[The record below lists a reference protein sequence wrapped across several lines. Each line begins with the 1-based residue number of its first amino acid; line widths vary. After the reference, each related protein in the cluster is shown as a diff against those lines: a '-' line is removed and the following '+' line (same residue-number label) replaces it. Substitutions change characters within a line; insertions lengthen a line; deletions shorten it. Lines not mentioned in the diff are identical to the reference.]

1 MLRFAVVS
9 SMAYTGVL
17 MRILHLDT
25 RPDWRGGQLQI
36 LLTLRGLRERGHDA
50 QLMARRDSPLA
61 RRAAA
66 ESFSVHLFPPRF
78 LRLQAALCLREIL
91 DQQSFDIL
99 HAHDP
104 HGLTAAWLIRAH
116 RCSRLVVARRVAYP
130 LSRAPLS
137 LARYRAACR
146 IIAVSQFVADSVVAS
161 GISSSRVAVVHDGVE
176 IPPQTSIEERRV
188 ARAQWKITD
197 HDLLI
202 GCVGYLLPE
211 KGQEALLRA
220 LPHIR
225 AQFPICRVILAGD
238 GPCRV
243 KLQTLARELGIADAV
258 IFAGFVEDVEAV
270 YRALDLFVFPSL
282 AEPLGSSLL
291 AAMAHGLPV
300 LAVASGGVSEI
311 IENGRNGILV
321 DSPDALQFA
330 ASSCQMLNDP
340 DGTARVAKGARETVE
355 RRFSAQLLAENTLQ
369 QYQAILSTHEKFR
382 QP

>member
-61 RRAAA
+61 HRAAA
-66 ESFSVHLFPPRF
+66 EGFSVHLFPPRF
-78 LRLQAALCLREIL
+78 LRWQAALCLREIL

-104 HGLTAAWLIRAH
+104 HGLTASWLIRAH
-116 RCSRLVVARRVAYP
+116 RRSRLVVARRVAYP

-137 LARYRAACR
+137 LARYHAACR
-146 IIAVSQFVADSVVAS
+146 IIAVSQFVAESVVAS
-161 GISSSRVAVVHDGVE
+161 GIDSSRVAVVHDGVE
-176 IPPQTSIEERRV
+176 IPPPTTTEMRRV
-188 ARAQWKITD
+188 ARARWKIAD

-211 KGQEALLRA
+211 KGQETLLRA
-220 LPHIR
+220 LPRIR
-225 AQFPICRVILAGD
+225 AQFPNCRVILAGD
-238 GPCRV
+238 GPCRM
-243 KLQTLARELGIADAV
+243 KLQTLAGELGIIDAV

-291 AAMAHGLPV
+291 TAMAHGLPV
-300 LAVASGGVSEI
+300 LAVASGGVPEI

-321 DSPDALQFA
+321 DSPDTLKFA
-330 ASSCQMLNDP
+330 ASACQMLNDH
-340 DGTARVAKGARETVE
+340 DATARMAKAARETVE

-369 QYQAILSTHEKFR
+369 QYKKILSTS
-382 QP
+382 

>member
-1 MLRFAVVS
+1 MLRFALVS

-61 RRAAA
+61 HRAAA

-91 DQQSFDIL
+91 DQQVFDVL

-104 HGLTAAWLIRAH
+104 HGLTAAWLIRAN
-116 RCSRLVVARRVAYP
+116 RRSRLVVARRVAYP

-137 LARYRAACR
+137 LARYHAACR
-146 IIAVSQFVADSVVAS
+146 IIAVSQFVADSVIAS
-161 GISSSRVAVVHDGVE
+161 GIDSSRIAVVYDGVE
-176 IPPQTSIEERRV
+176 IPPLTTIEERRV
-188 ARAQWKITD
+188 ARARWKISD
-197 HDLLI
+197 DDLLL

-211 KGQEALLRA
+211 KGQETLLCA
-220 LPHIR
+220 LPQIR
-225 AQFPICRVILAGD
+225 AQFPNCRVILAGD

-243 KLQTLARELGIADAV
+243 KLQTLARELGIVDVV
-258 IFAGFVEDVEAV
+258 IFAGFVEDVQAV

-300 LAVASGGVSEI
+300 IAAASGGVPEI

-321 DSPDALQFA
+321 SVSDAQELA
-330 ASSCQMLNDP
+330 AAIRRTLNDRAAA
-340 DGTARVAKGARETVE
+340 ARLGQAARETVE

-369 QYQAILSTHEKFR
+369 QYQTILSAREQF
-382 QP
+382 

>member
-1 MLRFAVVS
+1 MLHFAVVS

-17 MRILHLDT
+17 MKILHLDT

-61 RRAAA
+61 RRATA
-66 ESFSVHLFPPRF
+66 EGFSVHLFPPRF
-78 LRLQAALCLREIL
+78 LRLQAALCLREIF
-91 DQQSFDIL
+91 DQQAFDIL

-104 HGLTAAWLIRAH
+104 HGLTAAWLVRAH
-116 RCSRLVVARRVAYP
+116 RRSRLVVARRVAYP

-146 IIAVSQFVADSVVAS
+146 IIAVSQFVANSVIAS
-161 GISSSRVAVVHDGVE
+161 GIESKCVAVVYDGVE
-176 IPPQTSIEERRV
+176 IPTATTMEMRRA
-188 ARAQWKITD
+188 ARARWKITD

-211 KGQEALLRA
+211 KGQETLLRA
-220 LPHIR
+220 LPQIR
-225 AQFPICRVILAGD
+225 AQFPNCRVILAGD

-243 KLQTLARELGIADAV
+243 KLQTLARELRIVDAV
-258 IFAGFVEDVEAV
+258 IFAGFVEDVELV

-291 AAMAHGLPV
+291 TAMACGLPV
-300 LAVASGGVSEI
+300 LAVASGGVPEI

-321 DSPDALQFA
+321 DSPDAPKFA
-330 ASSCQMLNDP
+330 TSACQMLNDP
-340 DGTARVAKGARETVE
+340 GGAARMAKAARETVE
-355 RRFSAQLLAENTLQ
+355 RRFSSQLLAENTLQ
-369 QYQAILSTHEKFR
+369 QYQAIL
-382 QP
+382 

>member
-66 ESFSVHLFPPRF
+66 EGFSVHLFPPRF

-104 HGLTAAWLIRAH
+104 HGLTAVWFTRAH
-116 RCSRLVVARRVAYP
+116 RRSRLVVARRVAYP
-130 LSRAPLS
+130 LSHAPLS
-137 LARYRAACR
+137 LARYRAAHR

-161 GISSSRVAVVHDGVE
+161 GMNSSRVVVVYDGVE
-176 IPPQTSIEERRV
+176 VPPATTAKMRRS
-188 ARAQWKITD
+188 ARARWNITD
-197 HDLLI
+197 QDLLL

-211 KGQEALLRA
+211 KGQETLLRA
-220 LPHIR
+220 LPQIR
-225 AQFPICRVILAGD
+225 AQFPNCRVILAGD

-243 KLQTLARELGIADAV
+243 KLQSLARELGIVEAV

-291 AAMAHGLPV
+291 AAMAYGLPAI
-300 LAVASGGVSEI
+300 AVASGGVPEI
-311 IENGRNGILV
+311 IENGRNGMLV
-321 DSPDALQFA
+321 DSPDALKFA
-330 ASSCQMLNDP
+330 ASVCQMLGDR
-340 DGTARVAKGARETVE
+340 DGAARVAKAARETVE
-355 RRFSAQLLAENTLQ
+355 RRFSAQLLAENTLR
-369 QYQAILSTHEKFR
+369 QYQTILSPAEKF
-382 QP
+382 

>member
-1 MLRFAVVS
+1 MLATLRFAVVS

-17 MRILHLDT
+17 MRTLHLDT
-25 RPDWRGGQLQI
+25 RPDWRGGQQQI
-36 LLTLRGLRERGHDA
+36 LLTLRGLRERGNDA

-66 ESFSVHLFPPRF
+66 EGFSVHLFPPRF

-91 DQQSFDIL
+91 DQQAFDIV

-104 HGLTAAWLIRAH
+104 HGLTAVWLTRAH
-116 RCSRLVVARRVAYP
+116 RRSRLVAARRVAYP

-161 GISSSRVAVVHDGVE
+161 GINSSRVVVVYDGVE
-176 IPPQTSIEERRV
+176 IPPATTAEMRRS
-188 ARAQWKITD
+188 ARAQWEITD

-211 KGQEALLRA
+211 KGQETLLRA
-220 LPHIR
+220 LPQIR
-225 AQFPICRVILAGD
+225 AQFPNCRVVLAGD

-243 KLQTLARELGIADAV
+243 KLQSLARELGIADAV
-258 IFAGFVEDVEAV
+258 IFAGFLEDVEAV

-291 AAMAHGLPV
+291 TAMAHGLPV
-300 LAVASGGVSEI
+300 VAVASGGVPEI

-321 DSPDALQFA
+321 DSPDALKFA
-330 ASSCQMLNDP
+330 AAACQMLNDH
-340 DGTARVAKGARETVE
+340 DAAARMAKTARETVE

-369 QYQAILSTHEKFR
+369 QYQTILSPREKF
-382 QP
+382 

>member
-50 QLMARRDSPLA
+50 QLMVRRDSPLA

-66 ESFSVHLFPPRF
+66 EGFSVHLFPPRF

-91 DQQSFDIL
+91 DQQVFDIL

-104 HGLTAAWLIRAH
+104 HGLTAAWLIRAN
-116 RCSRLVVARRVAYP
+116 RRSRLVVARRVAYP

-137 LARYRAACR
+137 LARYHAACR
-146 IIAVSQFVADSVVAS
+146 IIAVSQFVADSVIAS
-161 GISSSRVAVVHDGVE
+161 GIDSSRIAVVYDGVE
-176 IPPQTSIEERRV
+176 IPPLTTIEERRV
-188 ARAQWKITD
+188 ARARWKISD
-197 HDLLI
+197 DDLLL

-211 KGQEALLRA
+211 KGQETLLRA
-220 LPHIR
+220 LPQIR
-225 AQFPICRVILAGD
+225 AQFPNCRVILAGD

-243 KLQTLARELGIADAV
+243 KLQTLARELGIVDAV
-258 IFAGFVEDVEAV
+258 IFAGFVEDVQAV

-291 AAMAHGLPV
+291 VAMAHGLPV
-300 LAVASGGVSEI
+300 IAAASGGVPEI

-321 DSPDALQFA
+321 SVSDAQELA
-330 ASSCQMLNDP
+330 AAIRRTLNDRAAA
-340 DGTARVAKGARETVE
+340 ARLGQAARETVE

-369 QYQAILSTHEKFR
+369 QYQTILSAREQF
-382 QP
+382 

>member
-1 MLRFAVVS
+1 
-9 SMAYTGVL
+9 

-50 QLMARRDSPLA
+50 QLMARQDSPLA

-91 DQQSFDIL
+91 DQQTFDIL

-104 HGLTAAWLIRAH
+104 HALTAAWLTRAH
-116 RCSRLVVARRVAYP
+116 RRCRLVVARRVAYP

-137 LARYRAACR
+137 LARYHAACR
-146 IIAVSQFVADSVVAS
+146 IIAVSQFVADSVIAS
-161 GISSSRVAVVHDGVE
+161 GIESKRVAVVYDGVE
-176 IPPQTSIEERRV
+176 IPSATTVEMRRA
-188 ARAQWKITD
+188 ARAQWGITD
-197 HDLLI
+197 DDFLI

-211 KGQEALLRA
+211 KGQEVLLRA
-220 LPHIR
+220 LPQIR
-225 AQFPICRVILAGD
+225 AQFPNCRVILAGD
-238 GPCRV
+238 GPYRV
-243 KLQTLARELGIADAV
+243 KLQSLARELGIVDAV
-258 IFAGFVEDVEAV
+258 IFAGFLGDVEVV
-270 YRALDLFVFPSL
+270 YRALDLFAFPSL

-300 LAVASGGVSEI
+300 IAVASGGVPEI

-321 DSPDALQFA
+321 SVSNAQELA
-330 ASSCQMLNDP
+330 AAIRSTLNDRAAA
-340 DGTARVAKGARETVE
+340 ARLGQAARETVE
-355 RRFSAQLLAENTLQ
+355 RHFSAQLLAENTLQ
-369 QYQAILSTHEKFR
+369 QYQTILSAREKF
-382 QP
+382 

>member
-9 SMAYTGVL
+9 GMAYTGVL

-66 ESFSVHLFPPRF
+66 EGFSVHLFPPRF

-91 DQQSFDIL
+91 DQQTFDIV

-104 HGLTAAWLIRAH
+104 HGLTAAWLTRAH
-116 RCSRLVVARRVAYP
+116 RRSRLVIARRVAYP

-137 LARYRAACR
+137 LARYHAACR
-146 IIAVSQFVADSVVAS
+146 IIAVSQSVADSVVAS
-161 GISSSRVAVVHDGVE
+161 GINSSRVAVVYDGVE
-176 IPPQTSIEERRV
+176 IPPAITTEMRRA
-188 ARAQWKITD
+188 ARTQWNITD
-197 HDLLI
+197 QDLLL

-211 KGQEALLRA
+211 KGQETLLRV
-220 LPHIR
+220 LPQIR
-225 AQFPICRVILAGD
+225 AHFPNCRIILAGD

-243 KLQTLARELGIADAV
+243 KLQTLARELGIVEAV
-258 IFAGFVEDVEAV
+258 IFAGFVEDVQAV

-291 AAMAHGLPV
+291 TAMAHGLPV
-300 LAVASGGVSEI
+300 IAVASGGVPEI
-311 IENGRNGILV
+311 IEDGRNGILV
-321 DSPDALQFA
+321 DSPDALKFA
-330 ASSCQMLNDP
+330 AAVCQMLDDRN
-340 DGTARVAKGARETVE
+340 GAARMAKAARETVE
-355 RRFSAQLLAENTLQ
+355 RRFSAELLAENTLH
-369 QYQAILSTHEKFR
+369 QYQTILSTNEKL
-382 QP
+382 